1 MHHYGQYCPIAK
13 AIEVLGD
20 RWTLLIVRDLLTG
33 TEHFNDLERGLP
45 GISRALLADRL
56 RLLQRMEIVEK
67 QEHKNG
73 RRRTAYQLTQAG
85 RELQGVM
92 QALLVWGAQWAFE
105 EPAPDD
111 LDPLLLMWW
120 MRTSV
125 CAENLPDQRIVIQ
138 FDFKGAVV
146 ETYWLVLTRQDT
158 SVCLSHP
165 GFEIDVLI
173 TSDLSIFFQ
182 IWLGRVELTD
192 AVHEGRV
199 VVDAIPRLTQ
209 AFPSWFTY
217 SLAAPTVRAARRP
230 QHHYH

>member
-1 MHHYGQYCPIAK
+1 
-13 AIEVLGD
+13 
-20 RWTLLIVRDLLTG
+20 
-33 TEHFNDLERGLP
+33 
-45 GISRALLADRL
+45 
-56 RLLQRMEIVEK
+56 
-67 QEHKNG
+67 
-73 RRRTAYQLTQAG
+73 
-85 RELQGVM
+85 
-92 QALLVWGAQWAFE
+92 VWGAQWAFE

>member
-1 MHHYGQYCPIAK
+1 MYHYGQYCPIAK
-13 AIEVLGD
+13 AVEVLGD

-56 RLLQRMEIVEK
+56 RLLQRMGIVEK
-67 QEHKNG
+67 QEQHNG

-85 RELQGVM
+85 RELQGVI

-120 MRTSV
+120 MRNSV
-125 CAENLPDQRIVIQ
+125 CVEQLPERRIVIQ
-138 FDFKGAVV
+138 FDFKGALV

-158 SVCLSHP
+158 SLCLTDP
-165 GFEIDVLI
+165 GFEIDVLV
-173 TSDLSIFFQ
+173 TADLATFFQ
-182 IWLGRVELTD
+182 IWLGRIALAE
-192 AVHEGRV
+192 AVNQRQV
-199 VVDAIPRLTQ
+199 AIDAIPHLAN
-209 AFPSWFTY
+209 AFPHWFRY
-217 SLAAPTVRAARRP
+217 SLAAPTVRATRP
-230 QHHYH
+230 V